1 MEAPLSYFD
10 ITGQLAKLPEFFNQ
24 ANKVRNLDHGSI
36 LANFFVTWHAP
47 LGED

>member
-1 MEAPLSYFD
+1 MEASLCCFD

-24 ANKVRNLDHGSI
+24 AYTVRNLDHESI
-36 LANFFVTWHAP
+36 LANVFVAWHAP